1 VFKFRIKLESIIWGG
16 VLACLLSQYYYVSFL
31 AMAKA
36 RGLCQFS
43 EGSMVLLWVP
53 SCTLVGFKGEGG
65 GFTLGLVLL
74 LRINL

>member
-1 VFKFRIKLESIIWGG
+1 
-16 VLACLLSQYYYVSFL
+16 
-31 AMAKA
+31 MAKA

-43 EGSMVLLWVP
+43 EVSMVLLWVP